1 MKILELRFKNLNSL
15 VGEWLIDFN
24 APEYI
29 SDGIFAITGATGVG
43 KTSILDAI
51 CLALYGETPRLGK
64 ITKSSNEIMSR
75 QTAECFAEICFETK
89 EGQFRCIWS
98 QHRSRKKADGDL
110 QAPKHEIS
118 NANTGQILE
127 SKIKDVDS
135 IIRTK
140 IGMDFKQFT
149 RSILLAQG
157 GFAAFLHAKTTERA
171 SILEQITGTE
181 IYTNISMRIHER
193 RSSELRKLELLKSE
207 LSSIELLSE
216 EAFNEKVLALNK
228 SEETEKTL
236 NKEIDILE
244 QSIDRL
250 KKIATLKESLTQ
262 SEKRLS
268 EYNAALET
276 NQAEELRNITER
288 IFSRKKELETNKGK
302 LFKLNTNLTNAVE
315 YLEKNKQDEILISEL
330 SAIKDSFLHYQE
342 LSKAKEEKNKY
353 LVKLDHELSSHRKL
367 YTQASQSRDEK
378 NKLKDKLVEALPK
391 IKENQFRL
399 LNIKKSL
406 LDTQIKNEKNNLES
420 LTAKLK
426 TAEEQKNILND
437 LIENLEL
444 ERILLNKISDLE
456 AERKKLEEGKPCP
469 LCGSTNHPYAKG
481 ELPLNKDFENKFTEA
496 KNKFKNAGLNIISLE
511 KEKISLEKDLEYF
524 LKELNSC
531 LLLIQVEKDKFEY
544 QIEDFI
550 SLTIDNTN
558 HESSSR
564 SSLDKISKDLENLK
578 IEEENLLNTKN
589 KLISEIEIENNK
601 LNKLKD
607 EGLKM
612 NSELKLGQER
622 VSEIEKQILS
632 MKKAL
637 KLRLEP
643 FKLNLF
649 NTSKSLEWTE
659 KDENTEIK
667 NHEQSLDE
675 TDIEQILH
683 KLQDKLNNYNQELR
697 IKNESESLI
706 IKLNDEN
713 ENIQTKIK
721 TIYEEHLELKT
732 SIEEKL
738 KNLESKQ
745 ASTEFSMQKN
755 LEELEQEYKQII
767 HIKQNLEKDKYSTE
781 VNIHNLEQ
789 DLQKLFQIVQQPL
802 EEGTKT
808 SENQFNEL
816 ISEKNLLT
824 EQKRNLL
831 EEIGSLKREL
841 KHNLEAKDK
850 YLEKT
855 ISIEAQQKEYKRF
868 DKLHSLIGHSE
879 GKKYR
884 EFVQALSFEMVIH
897 HANKQ
902 LESMFDR
909 YLLIM
914 DKDMPLELNVIDNY
928 QAGEIRSTKNL
939 SGGESFI
946 ISLALALGLS
956 KIVSSK
962 VNVDSLFLDEGFG
975 TLDSEALE
983 IALETLSNLK
993 QTGKLIGIISH
1004 MEALKERIPTQIKV
1018 ESVSGGRSVLSGAGV
1033 KNIRGVNLELV
1044 RSATH
1049 PLGPHEYKAT

>member
-216 EAFNEKVLALNK
+216 EAFHEKELALSK

-236 NKEIDILE
+236 NKEIDVLE
-244 QSIDRL
+244 ESINKL
-250 KKIATLKESLTQ
+250 KKIASLKESLAQ
-262 SEKRLS
+262 SGKRLS
-268 EYNAALET
+268 EYNSALEKNRT
-276 NQAEELRNITER
+276 EELKNITER
-288 IFSRKKELETNKGK
+288 IFSRKKELETNKEK
-302 LFKLNTNLTNAVE
+302 LFKLNLNLTNAVE
-315 YLEKNKQDEILISEL
+315 YLEKNKQDEILIAEL
-330 SAIKDSFLHYQE
+330 SSIKDSFLHYQE
-342 LSKAKEEKNKY
+342 LSKTKEEKNKY
-353 LVKLDHELSSHRKL
+353 LLELEQKLNTHRKL
-367 YTQASQSRDEK
+367 YAQASQSRDEK

-406 LDTQIKNEKNNLES
+406 LDTQIKNKKNNLEA
-420 LTAKLK
+420 LTEKLK
-426 TAEEQKNILND
+426 IAEEQKNILND
-437 LIENLEL
+437 LVESLES
-444 ERILLNKISDLE
+444 EKILLSKISDLE
-456 AERKKLEEGKPCP
+456 TERKKLEEGKPCP
-469 LCGSTNHPYAKG
+469 LCGSTNHPYTKG
-481 ELPLNKDFENKFTEA
+481 ELPLLNKDFDNKFTEA

-524 LKELNSC
+524 SKELNSC
-531 LLLIQVEKDKFEY
+531 LLLIQTEKDKFGY

-550 SLTIDNTN
+550 SYTSDNTN
-558 HESSSR
+558 PESSSI

-578 IEEENLLNTKN
+578 IEEENLLNTKD

-601 LNKLKD
+601 LNRLKD

-612 NSELKLGQER
+612 NSEFKLGQER
-622 VSEIEKQILS
+622 VSEIEEQILS
-632 MKKAL
+632 MNKAL
-637 KLRLEP
+637 TLRLEP
-643 FKLNLF
+643 FKLSLF
-649 NTSKSLEWTE
+649 DTYESAEKTKQNENVETKDIENYEKSLE
-659 KDENTEIK
+659 K
-667 NHEQSLDE
+667 S
-675 TDIEQILH
+675 DIEQILH

-721 TIYEEHLELKT
+721 AIYEEHLELKT
-732 SIEEKL
+732 YIEEKL
-738 KNLESKQ
+738 KSLETKQ
-745 ASTEFSMQKN
+745 ASTEFLMQKN

-767 HIKQNLEKDKYSTE
+767 RIKQNLEKDKYSTE
-781 VNIHNLEQ
+781 VNIHTLNQ
-789 DLQKLFQIVQQPL
+789 DLQKLFQIVQKPL
-802 EEGTKT
+802 EEGTT
-808 SENQFNEL
+808 VNENQFNEL

-850 YLEKT
+850 YFEKT
-855 ISIEAQQKEYKRF
+855 SFIEAQQKEYERF
-868 DKLHSLIGHSE
+868 NKLHSLIGHSE

-884 EFVQALSFEMVIH
+884 EFVQALSFEMVIY

-1018 ESVSGGRSVLSGAGV
+1018 ESVSGGKSVLSGAGV
-1033 KNIRGVNLELV
+1033 KKL
-1044 RSATH
+1044 SF
-1049 PLGPHEYKAT
+1049 

>member
-118 NANTGQILE
+118 NAITGQILE

-216 EAFNEKVLALNK
+216 EAFIEKELALNK

-236 NKEIDILE
+236 NKEIDVLE
-244 QSIDRL
+244 QAIDRF
-250 KKIATLKESLTQ
+250 KKIATLKESLAQ
-262 SEKRLS
+262 SETRLS
-268 EYNAALET
+268 EYNAALEK
-276 NQAEELRNITER
+276 NQAEELKNITER
-288 IFSRKKELETNKGK
+288 IFSRKKELETNKEK

-342 LSKAKEEKNKY
+342 LSKTKEEKNKY
-353 LVKLDHELSSHRKL
+353 LSELDHELNSHRTL

-378 NKLKDKLVEALPK
+378 NKLKDKLIEALPK

-406 LDTQIKNEKNNLES
+406 LETQIKNEKNNLES
-420 LTAKLK
+420 LTDKLK

-456 AERKKLEEGKPCP
+456 AERQKLEEAKPCP

-481 ELPLNKDFENKFTEA
+481 VPFSNKDFEHKFTEA

-511 KEKISLEKDLEYF
+511 KEKISLEKDLEYSS
-524 LKELNSC
+524 KELNSC
-531 LLLIQVEKDKFEY
+531 LSLIQTEKDKFEY

-550 SLTIDNTN
+550 SYTSDNIN
-558 HESSSR
+558 PESSSI

-589 KLISEIEIENNK
+589 KLISAIEIENNK

-612 NSELKLGQER
+612 NSELKLGKER

-632 MKKAL
+632 MKGSLA
-637 KLRLEP
+637 LRLEP
-643 FKLNLF
+643 FKLSLF
-649 NTSKSLEWTE
+649 NTSKGTE
-659 KDENTEIK
+659 DKENAEIK
-667 NHEQSLDE
+667 NYEQSLEE

-706 IKLNDEN
+706 IKINDEN
-713 ENIQTKIK
+713 ENIHTKIK

-745 ASTEFSMQKN
+745 ASTEFLMQKN

-767 HIKQNLEKDKYSTE
+767 RTKQNLEKDKYSTE
-781 VNIHNLEQ
+781 VNINTLNQ
-789 DLQKLFQIVQQPL
+789 DLQKLLQTVQQPL
-802 EEGTKT
+802 EEGTT
-808 SENQFNEL
+808 VNENRFNEL

-855 ISIEAQQKEYKRF
+855 NSIEAQQKEYARF

-1033 KNIRGVNLELV
+1033 KNIRGLYQ
-1044 RSATH
+1044 
-1049 PLGPHEYKAT
+1049 P

>member
-216 EAFNEKVLALNK
+216 EAFNEKEFALNK

-236 NKEIDILE
+236 NKEIDVLE

-268 EYNAALET
+268 EYNAALEK

-288 IFSRKKELETNKGK
+288 IFSRKKELETNKEK
-302 LFKLNTNLTNAVE
+302 LFKLNISLINSVE

-330 SAIKDSFLHYQE
+330 SAIKDSFLNYQE

-378 NKLKDKLVEALPK
+378 NKLKDKLVEALPE
-391 IKENQFRL
+391 IKENRFKL

-420 LTAKLK
+420 LTGKLE

-481 ELPLNKDFENKFTEA
+481 ELPFSNKDFEQKFTEA

-511 KEKISLEKDLEYF
+511 KEKISLEKDLEYSS
-524 LKELNSC
+524 KELNSC
-531 LLLIQVEKDKFEY
+531 LLLIQTEKDKFEY

-550 SLTIDNTN
+550 SYTSDNIN
-558 HESSSR
+558 PESSSI

-578 IEEENLLNTKN
+578 IEEENLLDTKN

-612 NSELKLGQER
+612 SSELKLGNER

-632 MKKAL
+632 MKGSLA
-637 KLRLEP
+637 LRLEP
-643 FKLNLF
+643 FKLSLL
-649 NTSKSLEWTE
+649 NTSQGTE
-659 KDENTEIK
+659 NKENAEIEAC
-667 NHEQSLDE
+667 EQSLDE

-855 ISIEAQQKEYKRF
+855 ISIEAQQKEYERF

-1033 KNIRGVNLELV
+1033 KKLV
-1044 RSATH
+1044 
-1049 PLGPHEYKAT
+1049 

>member
-118 NANTGQILE
+118 NAITGQILE

-181 IYTNISMRIHER
+181 LYTNISMRIHER

-207 LSSIELLSE
+207 LSSIELLSV
-216 EAFNEKVLALNK
+216 EACHEKELALNK
-228 SEETEKTL
+228 NEETEKTL
-236 NKEIDILE
+236 NKEIDVLE

-268 EYNAALET
+268 EYNAALEK
-276 NQAEELRNITER
+276 NQAEELKNITER
-288 IFSRKKELETNKGK
+288 IFSRKKELEANKEK
-302 LFKLNTNLTNAVE
+302 LFKLNISLINAVE

-342 LSKAKEEKNKY
+342 LSKTKEEKNKY
-353 LVKLDHELSSHRKL
+353 FSELDHKLSSHRIL
-367 YTQASQSRDEK
+367 YAQASLSRDEK

-391 IKENQFRL
+391 IKENQFKL

-406 LDTQIKNEKNNLES
+406 LETQIKNEKNNLES
-420 LTAKLK
+420 LTEKLK

-456 AERKKLEEGKPCP
+456 AERQKLEEEKPCP
-469 LCGSTNHPYAKG
+469 LCGSTNHPYTKG
-481 ELPLNKDFENKFTEA
+481 ELPLLNKDFEHKFTEA

-511 KEKISLEKDLEYF
+511 KEKISLEKDLEYSS
-524 LKELNSC
+524 KELNSC
-531 LLLIQVEKDKFEY
+531 LSLIQTEKDKFEY

-550 SLTIDNTN
+550 SCTSDNTN
-558 HESSSR
+558 PENTSIST
-564 SSLDKISKDLENLK
+564 LDRISTDLENLK

-637 KLRLEP
+637 TLRLEP

-649 NTSKSLEWTE
+649 NISKSNAEIEACEQFLEE
-659 KDENTEIK
+659 
-667 NHEQSLDE
+667 S
-675 TDIEQILH
+675 DIEQILH

-713 ENIQTKIK
+713 ENIHTKIK
-721 TIYEEHLELKT
+721 AIYEEHLELKT
-732 SIEEKL
+732 YIEEKL
-738 KNLESKQ
+738 KNAEIGVPQQCHKGLEK
-745 ASTEFSMQKN
+745 
-755 LEELEQEYKQII
+755 LEQEYRQII
-767 HIKQNLEKDKYSTE
+767 RIKQNLEKDKYSTE
-781 VNIHNLEQ
+781 VTIQTLEQ
-789 DLQKLFQIVQQPL
+789 DLQKLFQIVHQSP
-802 EEGTKT
+802 EEGTT
-808 SENQFNEL
+808 VSENQFNEL
-816 ISEKNLLT
+816 MSEKNLLT

-855 ISIEAQQKEYKRF
+855 SSIEAQQKEYARF

-914 DKDMPLELNVIDNY
+914 DKDMPLELNVVDNY

-1033 KNIRGVNLELV
+1033 KNIRGV
-1044 RSATH
+1044 
-1049 PLGPHEYKAT
+1049 

>member
-118 NANTGQILE
+118 NATTGQILE

-216 EAFNEKVLALNK
+216 EAFIEKELALNK

-236 NKEIDILE
+236 NKEIDVLE
-244 QSIDRL
+244 ESIDRF
-250 KKIATLKESLTQ
+250 KKIATLKESLAQ
-262 SEKRLS
+262 SETRLS
-268 EYNAALET
+268 EYNAALEK

-342 LSKAKEEKNKY
+342 LSKTKEEKNKY
-353 LVKLDHELSSHRKL
+353 LSELDHELNSHRTL

-406 LDTQIKNEKNNLES
+406 LDTQIKNEKHNLES
-420 LTAKLK
+420 LTDKLK

-456 AERKKLEEGKPCP
+456 AERKKLEETKPCP
-469 LCGSTNHPYAKG
+469 LCGSTNHPYLKG
-481 ELPLNKDFENKFTEA
+481 ELPFLNKDFENKFTEA

-511 KEKISLEKDLEYF
+511 KEKISLEKDLEYSS
-524 LKELNSC
+524 KELNSC
-531 LLLIQVEKDKFEY
+531 LSLIQTEKDKFEY

-550 SLTIDNTN
+550 SCTSDNTN
-558 HESSSR
+558 PESSSI

-589 KLISEIEIENNK
+589 KLISAIEIENNK

-612 NSELKLGQER
+612 NSELKLGNER

-632 MKKAL
+632 MKDAL
-637 KLRLEP
+637 ALRLEP

-649 NTSKSLEWTE
+649 NISKL
-659 KDENTEIK
+659 NAEIEAC
-667 NHEQSLDE
+667 EQSLE
-675 TDIEQILH
+675 ESDIEQILH

-713 ENIQTKIK
+713 ENIHTKIK

-738 KNLESKQ
+738 KNAEVGVPQQCHKG
-745 ASTEFSMQKN
+745 

-767 HIKQNLEKDKYSTE
+767 RTKQNLEKDKYSTE
-781 VNIHNLEQ
+781 VNINTLNQ
-789 DLQKLFQIVQQPL
+789 DLQKLLQTVQQPL
-802 EEGTKT
+802 EEGTT
-808 SENQFNEL
+808 VNENRFNEL

-855 ISIEAQQKEYKRF
+855 SSIEAQQKEYGRF

-1033 KNIRGVNLELV
+1033 KNIRGVYQ
-1044 RSATH
+1044 
-1049 PLGPHEYKAT
+1049 P

>member
-1 MKILELRFKNLNSL
+1 LRFKNLNSL

-118 NANTGQILE
+118 NAITGQILE

-216 EAFNEKVLALNK
+216 EAFIEKELALNK

-236 NKEIDILE
+236 NKEIDVLE
-244 QSIDRL
+244 QAIDRF
-250 KKIATLKESLTQ
+250 KKIATLKESLAQ
-262 SEKRLS
+262 SETRLS
-268 EYNAALET
+268 EYNAALEK
-276 NQAEELRNITER
+276 NQAEELKNITER
-288 IFSRKKELETNKGK
+288 IFSRKKELETNKEK

-342 LSKAKEEKNKY
+342 LSKTKEEKNKY
-353 LVKLDHELSSHRKL
+353 LSELDHELNSHRTL

-378 NKLKDKLVEALPK
+378 NKLKDKLIEALPK

-406 LDTQIKNEKNNLES
+406 LETQIKNEKNNLES
-420 LTAKLK
+420 LTDKLK

-456 AERKKLEEGKPCP
+456 AERQKLEEAKPCP

-481 ELPLNKDFENKFTEA
+481 VPFSNKDFEHKFTEA

-511 KEKISLEKDLEYF
+511 KEKISLEKDLEYSS
-524 LKELNSC
+524 KELNSC
-531 LLLIQVEKDKFEY
+531 LSLIQTEKDKFEY

-550 SLTIDNTN
+550 SYTSDNIN
-558 HESSSR
+558 PESSSI

-589 KLISEIEIENNK
+589 KLISAIEIENNK

-612 NSELKLGQER
+612 SSELKLGQER

-632 MKKAL
+632 MKGSLA
-637 KLRLEP
+637 LRLEP
-643 FKLNLF
+643 FKLSLF
-649 NTSKSLEWTE
+649 NTSKGTE
-659 KDENTEIK
+659 DKENAEIK
-667 NHEQSLDE
+667 NYEQSLEE

-706 IKLNDEN
+706 IKINDEN
-713 ENIQTKIK
+713 ENIHTKIK

-745 ASTEFSMQKN
+745 ASTEFLMQKN

-767 HIKQNLEKDKYSTE
+767 RTKQNLEKDKYSTE
-781 VNIHNLEQ
+781 VNINTLNQ
-789 DLQKLFQIVQQPL
+789 DLQKLLQTVQQPL
-802 EEGTKT
+802 EEGTT
-808 SENQFNEL
+808 VNENRFNEL

-855 ISIEAQQKEYKRF
+855 NSIEAQQKEYARF

-1033 KNIRGVNLELV
+1033 KNIRGLYQ
-1044 RSATH
+1044 
-1049 PLGPHEYKAT
+1049 P

>member
-43 KTSILDAI
+43 KTTILDAI

-64 ITKSSNEIMSR
+64 ITKSSNEIISR

-118 NANTGQILE
+118 NATTGQILE

-157 GFAAFLHAKTTERA
+157 GFAAFLHAKTNERA

-216 EAFNEKVLALNK
+216 EAFIEKELALNK

-236 NKEIDILE
+236 NKEIDVLE
-244 QSIDRL
+244 EFIDRF

-268 EYNAALET
+268 EHNAALEK

-288 IFSRKKELETNKGK
+288 IFSRKKELEANKEK
-302 LFKLNTNLTNAVE
+302 LFKLNISLINAVE

-342 LSKAKEEKNKY
+342 LSKTKEEKNKY
-353 LVKLDHELSSHRKL
+353 LVKLDHELSSHRTL

-406 LDTQIKNEKNNLES
+406 LETQIKNEKNNLES
-420 LTAKLK
+420 LTEKLK
-426 TAEEQKNILND
+426 IAEEQKNILND

-456 AERKKLEEGKPCP
+456 AERQKLEEAKPCP

-481 ELPLNKDFENKFTEA
+481 DLPLLNKEFEQKFTEA
-496 KNKFKNAGLNIISLE
+496 KNKFQNAGLNIISLE
-511 KEKISLEKDLEYF
+511 KEKISLEKDLEYSS
-524 LKELNSC
+524 KELNSC
-531 LLLIQVEKDKFEY
+531 LLLIQTEKDKFEY
-544 QIEDFI
+544 QSKDFI
-550 SLTIDNTN
+550 SYTSDNIN
-558 HESSSR
+558 PENSSI
-564 SSLDKISKDLENLK
+564 SSLDKTSKDLENLK

-612 NSELKLGQER
+612 SSELKLGQER

-632 MKKAL
+632 MKGLLA
-637 KLRLEP
+637 LRLEP
-643 FKLNLF
+643 FKLSLF
-649 NTSKSLEWTE
+649 NTSKETEDKENVEIEACEQPLE
-659 KDENTEIK
+659 
-667 NHEQSLDE
+667 E

-683 KLQDKLNNYNQELR
+683 KLEDKLNNYNQELR

-706 IKLNDEN
+706 IKINDEN
-713 ENIQTKIK
+713 ENIHTKIK

-745 ASTEFSMQKN
+745 ASTEFLMQKN

-767 HIKQNLEKDKYSTE
+767 RTKQNLEKDKYSTE
-781 VNIHNLEQ
+781 VNINTLNQ
-789 DLQKLFQIVQQPL
+789 DLQKLLQTVQQPL
-802 EEGTKT
+802 EEGTT
-808 SENQFNEL
+808 VNENQFNEL

-855 ISIEAQQKEYKRF
+855 NSIEAQQKEYARF

-1033 KNIRGVNLELV
+1033 KNIRGM
-1044 RSATH
+1044 
-1049 PLGPHEYKAT
+1049 

>member
-24 APEYI
+24 SPEYI

-181 IYTNISMRIHER
+181 IYTNISVRIHER

-216 EAFNEKVLALNK
+216 EAFSEKELALNK

-236 NKEIDILE
+236 NKEIDVLE
-244 QSIDRL
+244 QSIDRF
-250 KKIATLKESLTQ
+250 KKIATLKESLTE

-268 EYNAALET
+268 EYNAALEK
-276 NQAEELRNITER
+276 NQTEELRNITER

-302 LFKLNTNLTNAVE
+302 LFKLNISLINAVE

-330 SAIKDSFLHYQE
+330 SAIKDSFVNYQD
-342 LSKAKEEKNKY
+342 LSKTKEEKNKY
-353 LVKLDHELSSHRKL
+353 LLELEHKLSSHRKL
-367 YTQASQSRDEK
+367 YAQAAQAGDEK

-420 LTAKLK
+420 LTEKLK
-426 TAEEQKNILND
+426 IAEEQKNILND

-456 AERKKLEEGKPCP
+456 AERKKLEEAKPCP

-481 ELPLNKDFENKFTEA
+481 ELPLLNKDFEHKFTEA

-511 KEKISLEKDLEYF
+511 KEKISLEKDLEYSS
-524 LKELNSC
+524 KELNSC
-531 LLLIQVEKDKFEY
+531 LSLIQVEKDKFEY

-550 SLTIDNTN
+550 SFTSDNTN
-558 HESSSR
+558 HENSSI

-589 KLISEIEIENNK
+589 KLISEIELENKK

-622 VSEIEKQILS
+622 VLEIEKQILS
-632 MKKAL
+632 MKEAL
-637 KLRLEP
+637 TLRLEP
-643 FKLNLF
+643 FKLSLF
-649 NTSKSLEWTE
+649 DTSKS
-659 KDENTEIK
+659 NAEIEAY
-667 NHEQSLDE
+667 EQSLE
-675 TDIEQILH
+675 ENDIEQILH

-713 ENIQTKIK
+713 ENIHTKIK
-721 TIYEEHLELKT
+721 AIYEEHLELKT
-732 SIEEKL
+732 YIEDKL
-738 KNLESKQ
+738 KNLESMQ
-745 ASTEFSMQKN
+745 ASTESLMHKG

-767 HIKQNLEKDKYSTE
+767 RTKQNLEKDKYSTE
-781 VNIHNLEQ
+781 VSIQTLEQ
-789 DLQKLFQIVQQPL
+789 DLQKLLQIVQQPL
-802 EEGTKT
+802 EETNT
-808 SENQFNEL
+808 VNENRFNEL

-824 EQKRNLL
+824 EQKRNLF

-855 ISIEAQQKEYKRF
+855 SSIEAQQKEYERF

-1033 KNIRGVNLELV
+1033 KNLSL
-1044 RSATH
+1044 H
-1049 PLGPHEYKAT
+1049 

>member
-118 NANTGQILE
+118 NATTGQILE

-216 EAFNEKVLALNK
+216 EAFIEKELALNK

-236 NKEIDILE
+236 NKEIDVLE
-244 QSIDRL
+244 ESIDRF
-250 KKIATLKESLTQ
+250 KKIATLKESLAQ
-262 SEKRLS
+262 SETRLS
-268 EYNAALET
+268 EYNAALEK

-406 LDTQIKNEKNNLES
+406 LDTQIKNEKHNLES
-420 LTAKLK
+420 LTDKLK

-444 ERILLNKISDLE
+444 EKILLIKISDLE
-456 AERKKLEEGKPCP
+456 AKRKELEEGKPCP
-469 LCGSTNHPYAKG
+469 LCGSTNHPYTKG
-481 ELPLNKDFENKFTEA
+481 ELPLSNKDFEHKFTEA

-511 KEKISLEKDLEYF
+511 KEKISLEKDLEYSS
-524 LKELNSC
+524 KELNSC
-531 LLLIQVEKDKFEY
+531 LSLIQTEKDKFEY

-550 SLTIDNTN
+550 SCTSDNTN
-558 HESSSR
+558 PENTSIST
-564 SSLDKISKDLENLK
+564 LDRISTDLENLK

-643 FKLNLF
+643 FKLSLF
-649 NTSKSLEWTE
+649 NISKSNAEIEACEQFLE
-659 KDENTEIK
+659 
-667 NHEQSLDE
+667 E

-713 ENIQTKIK
+713 ENIHTKIK

-738 KNLESKQ
+738 KNAEVGVPQQCHKG
-745 ASTEFSMQKN
+745 

-767 HIKQNLEKDKYSTE
+767 RTKQNLEKDKYSTE
-781 VNIHNLEQ
+781 VNINTLNQ
-789 DLQKLFQIVQQPL
+789 DLQKLLQTVQQPL
-802 EEGTKT
+802 EEGTT
-808 SENQFNEL
+808 VNENRFNEL

-855 ISIEAQQKEYKRF
+855 SSIEAQQKEYGRF

-1004 MEALKERIPTQIKV
+1004 MEAL
-1018 ESVSGGRSVLSGAGV
+1018 
-1033 KNIRGVNLELV
+1033 
-1044 RSATH
+1044 
-1049 PLGPHEYKAT
+1049 

>member
-43 KTSILDAI
+43 KTTILDAI

-135 IIRTK
+135 IIRAK

-216 EAFNEKVLALNK
+216 DAFREKELALHK
-228 SEETEKTL
+228 SEATEKTL
-236 NKEIDILE
+236 NKEIDVLE

-250 KKIATLKESLTQ
+250 KKIATLKESLAQ

-268 EYNAALET
+268 EYNSALEK
-276 NQAEELRNITER
+276 NRAEELRNITER
-288 IFSRKKELETNKGK
+288 IFSRKKELETNKEK
-302 LFKLNTNLTNAVE
+302 LFKLNISLINSIE

-342 LSKAKEEKNKY
+342 LSKTKEEKNKY
-353 LVKLDHELSSHRKL
+353 LSELEQKLNTHRKL
-367 YTQASQSRDEK
+367 YTQAAQSGDEK

-406 LDTQIKNEKNNLES
+406 LETQIKNEKNNLES
-420 LTAKLK
+420 LIEKLK
-426 TAEEQKNILND
+426 TAEEQKNTLND
-437 LIENLEL
+437 LVESLALEK
-444 ERILLNKISDLE
+444 ILLSKISDLE
-456 AERKKLEEGKPCP
+456 TERKKLEEGKPCP

-481 ELPLNKDFENKFTEA
+481 ELPFSNKDFEHKFTEA

-531 LLLIQVEKDKFEY
+531 LLLIQIEKDKFEY

-550 SLTIDNTN
+550 SCTSDNTN
-558 HESSSR
+558 PENISI

-578 IEEENLLNTKN
+578 IEEESLLNTKN

-622 VSEIEKQILS
+622 VLEIEKQILS
-632 MKKAL
+632 MKEAL
-637 KLRLEP
+637 ALRLEP
-643 FKLNLF
+643 FKLSLL
-649 NTSKSLEWTE
+649 NTSKSLEGTE

-667 NHEQSLDE
+667 NYEQSLE
-675 TDIEQILH
+675 ESDIEQILH

-706 IKLNDEN
+706 VKLNDEN
-713 ENIQTKIK
+713 ENIHTKIK
-721 TIYEEHLELKT
+721 AIYEEHLELKT
-732 SIEEKL
+732 DIEEKL

-745 ASTEFSMQKN
+745 ASTESLMQKS
-755 LEELEQEYKQII
+755 LEDLEQEYKQII
-767 HIKQNLEKDKYSTE
+767 RIKQNLEKDKYSTE
-781 VNIHNLEQ
+781 VNIHTLNQ

-802 EEGTKT
+802 EEGTT
-808 SENQFNEL
+808 VNENQFNEL

-831 EEIGSLKREL
+831 EEIGSLKTEL

-855 ISIEAQQKEYKRF
+855 SSIEAQQKEYARF

-1033 KNIRGVNLELV
+1033 KNLSL
-1044 RSATH
+1044 H
-1049 PLGPHEYKAT
+1049 

>member
-216 EAFNEKVLALNK
+216 EAFHEKELALNK
-228 SEETEKTL
+228 SEETENTL
-236 NKEIDILE
+236 NQEIDVLE
-244 QSIDRL
+244 ESIDRF

-268 EYNAALET
+268 EYNAALEK

-288 IFSRKKELETNKGK
+288 IFSRKKELETNKEK
-302 LFKLNTNLTNAVE
+302 LFKLNISLINAVE

-330 SAIKDSFLHYQE
+330 SAIKDSFVNYQE
-342 LSKAKEEKNKY
+342 LSKTKEEKNKY
-353 LVKLDHELSSHRKL
+353 LVKLDQELSSHRKL
-367 YTQASQSRDEK
+367 YIQASQSRDEK

-444 ERILLNKISDLE
+444 ERILLIKISDLE
-456 AERKKLEEGKPCP
+456 AKRKELEEGKPCP

-481 ELPLNKDFENKFTEA
+481 DLPLLNKDFEQKFTEA
-496 KNKFKNAGLNIISLE
+496 KNKFKNVGLNIISLE
-511 KEKISLEKDLEYF
+511 KEKISLEKDLEYSS
-524 LKELNSC
+524 KELNSC
-531 LLLIQVEKDKFEY
+531 LLLIQTEKDKFEY
-544 QIEDFI
+544 QSEDFI
-550 SLTIDNTN
+550 SLTIDSTN
-558 HESSSR
+558 PESSSI

-578 IEEENLLNTKN
+578 IEEENLLDTKN

-612 NSELKLGQER
+612 SSELKLGQER

-632 MKKAL
+632 MKGLLA
-637 KLRLEP
+637 LRLEP
-643 FKLNLF
+643 FKLSLF
-649 NTSKSLEWTE
+649 NTSKGTE
-659 KDENTEIK
+659 DKENTEIK
-667 NHEQSLDE
+667 TCEQSLEE

-713 ENIQTKIK
+713 ENIHTKIK

-745 ASTEFSMQKN
+745 ASTEFLMQKN

-767 HIKQNLEKDKYSTE
+767 RTKQNLEKDKYSTE
-781 VNIHNLEQ
+781 VNINTLNQ
-789 DLQKLFQIVQQPL
+789 DLQKLLQTVQQPL
-802 EEGTKT
+802 EEGTT
-808 SENQFNEL
+808 VNENRFNEL

-855 ISIEAQQKEYKRF
+855 SSIEAQQKEYARF

-1018 ESVSGGRSVLSGAGV
+1018 ESISGGRSVLSGAGV
-1033 KNIRGVNLELV
+1033 KNIRSVYQ
-1044 RSATH
+1044 
-1049 PLGPHEYKAT
+1049 P

>member
-29 SDGIFAITGATGVG
+29 NDGIFAITGATGVG

-118 NANTGQILE
+118 NASTGQILE

-216 EAFNEKVLALNK
+216 EAFSEKELALNK

-236 NKEIDILE
+236 NKEIDVLE
-244 QSIDRL
+244 QSIDRF

-268 EYNAALET
+268 EHNAALEK

-288 IFSRKKELETNKGK
+288 IFSRKKELEANKEK
-302 LFKLNTNLTNAVE
+302 LFKLNISLINAVE

-342 LSKAKEEKNKY
+342 LSKTKEEKNKY
-353 LVKLDHELSSHRKL
+353 FSELDHKLSSHRIL
-367 YTQASQSRDEK
+367 YAQASLSRDEK

-391 IKENQFRL
+391 IKENQFKL

-406 LDTQIKNEKNNLES
+406 LETQIKNEKNNLES
-420 LTAKLK
+420 LTEKLK

-456 AERKKLEEGKPCP
+456 AERQKLEEEKPCP
-469 LCGSTNHPYAKG
+469 LCGSTNHPYTKG
-481 ELPLNKDFENKFTEA
+481 ELPLSNKDFEHKFTEA

-511 KEKISLEKDLEYF
+511 KEKISLEKDLEYSS
-524 LKELNSC
+524 KELNSC
-531 LLLIQVEKDKFEY
+531 LSLIQTEKDKFEY

-550 SLTIDNTN
+550 SCTSDNTN
-558 HESSSR
+558 PENTSIST
-564 SSLDKISKDLENLK
+564 LDRISTDLENLK

-667 NHEQSLDE
+667 NHEQSLEE
-675 TDIEQILH
+675 TNIEQILH
-683 KLQDKLNNYNQELR
+683 KLEDKLNNYNQELR

-713 ENIQTKIK
+713 ENIHMKIK
-721 TIYEEHLELKT
+721 AIYEEHLELKT
-732 SIEEKL
+732 YIEEKL
-738 KNLESKQ
+738 KNAEIGVPQQCHKS
-745 ASTEFSMQKN
+745 

-767 HIKQNLEKDKYSTE
+767 RIKQNLEKDKYSTE
-781 VNIHNLEQ
+781 VTIQTLEQ

-802 EEGTKT
+802 EEGTT
-808 SENQFNEL
+808 VNENQFNEL

-850 YLEKT
+850 YFEKT
-855 ISIEAQQKEYKRF
+855 SSIEAQQKEYARF

-1033 KNIRGVNLELV
+1033 KNIRGV
-1044 RSATH
+1044 
-1049 PLGPHEYKAT
+1049 

>member
-89 EGQFRCIWS
+89 EGIFRCIWS

-157 GFAAFLHAKTTERA
+157 GFAAFLHAKTNERA

-193 RSSELRKLELLKSE
+193 RSSELKKLELLRSE

-216 EAFNEKVLALNK
+216 EAFHEKELALNK

-236 NKEIDILE
+236 NKEIDALE
-244 QSIDRL
+244 ESINRL
-250 KKIATLKESLTQ
+250 KKITTLKESLTQ

-268 EYNAALET
+268 EYNTALEN

-288 IFSRKKELETNKGK
+288 IFSRKKELETNKEK
-302 LFKLNTNLTNAVE
+302 LFKLNISLINSVE

-342 LSKAKEEKNKY
+342 LSKTKEEKHKY
-353 LVKLDHELSSHRKL
+353 LSELDHELSSHRTL

-420 LTAKLK
+420 LTGKLK

-444 ERILLNKISDLE
+444 ERILLIKISDLE
-456 AERKKLEEGKPCP
+456 AKRKELEEGKPCP
-469 LCGSTNHPYAKG
+469 LCGSTNHPYTKG
-481 ELPLNKDFENKFTEA
+481 ELPFSNKDFEHKFTEA

-511 KEKISLEKDLEYF
+511 KEKISLEKDLEYSS
-524 LKELNSC
+524 KELNSC
-531 LLLIQVEKDKFEY
+531 LSLIQTEKDKFEY

-550 SLTIDNTN
+550 SYTSDNIN
-558 HESSSR
+558 PESSSI

-589 KLISEIEIENNK
+589 KLISAIEIENNK

-607 EGLKM
+607 EGMKM
-612 NSELKLGQER
+612 NSELKLGNER

-632 MKKAL
+632 MKGSLA
-637 KLRLEP
+637 LRLEP
-643 FKLNLF
+643 FKLSLF
-649 NTSKSLEWTE
+649 NTSKGTEDKENIEIEACEQPLE
-659 KDENTEIK
+659 EN
-667 NHEQSLDE
+667 
-675 TDIEQILH
+675 DIEQILY

-713 ENIQTKIK
+713 ENIHTKIK
-721 TIYEEHLELKT
+721 AIYEEHLELKT
-732 SIEEKL
+732 YIEEKL

-745 ASTEFSMQKN
+745 ASTESLMHKG
-755 LEELEQEYKQII
+755 LEELDQEHKQII
-767 HIKQNLEKDKYSTE
+767 RIKQNLEKDKYSTE
-781 VNIHNLEQ
+781 ININTLNQ
-789 DLQKLFQIVQQPL
+789 DLQKLLQTVQQPL
-802 EEGTKT
+802 EEGTT
-808 SENQFNEL
+808 VNENRFNEL

-824 EQKRNLL
+824 EQNRNLL

-850 YLEKT
+850 YIEKT
-855 ISIEAQQKEYKRF
+855 KFIEAQYKEYERF

-884 EFVQALSFEMVIH
+884 DFVQTLSFEMVIH

-902 LESMFDR
+902 LQTMFDR

-914 DKDMPLELNVIDNY
+914 DKNMPLELNVIDNY
-928 QAGEIRSTKNL
+928 QAAEIRSTKNL

-1004 MEALKERIPTQIKV
+1004 MDALKERIPTQIKV
-1018 ESVSGGRSVLSGAGV
+1018 ESISGGRSILSGAGV
-1033 KNIRGVNLELV
+1033 KKIRGV
-1044 RSATH
+1044 
-1049 PLGPHEYKAT
+1049 